1 MALEYI
7 KPAGKTQADID
18 AEKAAKIEA
27 QERREAEAALRDTQ
41 DAVLAAVED
50 WLESQGLIDA
60 ALLGKR
66 REARSTLQSLVE
78 EGEGNG

>member
-7 KPAGKTQADID
+7 KPTGKTQADID
-18 AEKAAKIEA
+18 AEKAAKLEA
-27 QERREAEAALRDTQ
+27 QEKREAEEVLRDTQ